1 MEINNKLLKN
11 VCGTVLWENSNTTS
25 QFAPQDV
32 TLNSSNYDYYE
43 VFYQLSL
50 MDTRRTATGKA
61 PKGSGT
67 QMVFLYNTGQQSIY
81 ISRQVT
87 YVNDTKLH
95 FEHAYG
101 SENNGAGGANNNR
114 CIPIMIVGY
123 NLGI

>member
-11 VCGTVLWENSNTTS
+11 VCGTVLWENNNTTS

-50 MDTRRTATGKA
+50 LDTRRVSTGKV

-67 QMVFLYNTGQQSIY
+67 QLIYITNTGSISLY
-81 ISRQVT
+81 MSRSVT
-87 YVNDTKLH
+87 YVSDSKLH
-95 FEHAYG
+95 FENCYD
-101 SENNGAGGANNNR
+101 NNNSGAGNQR
-114 CIPIMIVGY
+114 CIPIEIIGY